1 MKSTKKIVCIL
12 LSVLMLITCIS
23 ASFTVNASTGTL
35 SKYYA
40 TNPDNKVGIKK
51 TISVDGDISDWDSS
65 MLIAQ
70 AAAND
75 DPRVYRDS
83 SMHEIAMDDYALYAC
98 WDDSNLY
105 LMWEMT
111 NVQDVVGGPDD
122 TFPLSQGNIW
132 IYDMPYYLAFDI
144 DPTAG
149 GDGTFTSGATM
160 WDSGITFDTDV
171 DVLMANSV
179 NFWNGPFVYK
189 ANSNG
194 LFDYGTAQ
202 NINSTAKLKWG
213 NGILSKNIYGINCGY
228 GHYNNRLVGDMC
240 SDDADWVEFN
250 SLGHNSDKYD
260 MHWELSIP
268 LNSLGITSSYIEENG
283 IGVCKISTF
292 GTSGMDCLPYDLSM
306 NDNADKEY
314 SKEPS
319 GSQEKEDEDHITA
332 PFARIGKLSGGTPTP
347 PPSTTKPTVAPT
359 TAKPTVAATT
369 AKPTV
374 APTTAKPTTVS
385 NLSVK
390 ATSNLFPEK
399 NLTVS
404 KDAKTVTV
412 NYDLKSAMML
422 VNGQAKLSYDPSV
435 LRFDPAKNKDIMPY
449 VSDETV
455 NSLDSY
461 LRMIFTNVEN
471 LYDFTSLKSFVNVTF
486 DVLSTGNTT
495 VDLKVEELS
504 VGYFNNSGVLE
515 YKNAVVRGAIIDLS
529 KTPGFTTSSLSG
541 TTSIVADQVSTTV
554 KPAESTQPQ
563 SGLTVKSTSNLFGSA
578 SKTYDKNTKQLTV
591 TYEMSSNFKLLD
603 AQWVLKYDTSKLA
616 YSSSN
621 TPTSVMPNIST
632 SQVNLPEEGRLKG
645 TFSNPNLYDFT
656 EEKSFITVVFDVLG
670 TGTADVNLDV
680 QYLGL
685 AYYDSAKD
693 THKAYLVD
701 RSIVNDV
708 TKVPGFEAATY
719 SVKTVFDAEPEY
731 LFGDV
736 DLDGELT
743 IKDATLIQQ
752 YIVELKP
759 LTYLQKKI
767 ANVNGD
773 DEINVMDATYI
784 QMIIVELI
792 KI

>member
-1 MKSTKKIVCIL
+1 MKSTKKFVCIL
-12 LSVLMLITCIS
+12 LTVLMLISCIS

-51 TISVDGDISDWDSS
+51 TISVDGDISDWNSS

-70 AAAND
+70 ATAND

-122 TFPLSQGNIW
+122 TYPLSQGNIW

-144 DPTAG
+144 DPSAG
-149 GDGTFTSGATM
+149 GEGKFTNGETLWNSQL
-160 WDSGITFDTDV
+160 TFDTDV
-171 DVLMANSV
+171 DVLMANSF
-179 NFWNGPFVYK
+179 NYWNGPFIYK

-202 NINSTAKLKWG
+202 NIHSTTKLEWG
-213 NGILSKNIYGINCGY
+213 NGILSKEIYGINGGY
-228 GHYNNRLVGDMC
+228 GRYHNRVIGDMC
-240 SDDADWVEFN
+240 NDDADWVEFN

-268 LNSLGITSSYIEENG
+268 LSSLGITSSYIEENG
-283 IGVCKISTF
+283 IGICKISSF
-292 GTSGMDCLPYDLSM
+292 GESAMDCLPYDLSM
-306 NDNADKEY
+306 NDNANKEY

-319 GSQEKEDEDHITA
+319 GSHEKEDADHVTV
-332 PFARIGKLSGGTPTP
+332 PFARIGKLKGDTPTP
-347 PPSTTKPTVAPT
+347 QPTTAKPTNAPT
-359 TAKPTVAATT
+359 TAKPTA
-369 AKPTV
+369 
-374 APTTAKPTTVS
+374 APTTAKPTNAPTTAKPTSAS
-385 NLSVK
+385 NLSIK

-412 NYDLKSAMML
+412 NYDLQSAMML

-449 VSDETV
+449 ISDETV
-455 NSLDSY
+455 NPLDSY
-461 LRMIFTNVEN
+461 LSMVFTNVEN
-471 LYDFTSLKSFVNVTF
+471 LYDFTSLKNFVSVTF
-486 DVLSTGNTT
+486 DVLSTGSTT
-495 VDLKVEELS
+495 VDLRVDELS
-504 VGYFNNSGVLE
+504 VGYFNSSKVLE
-515 YKNAVVRGAIIDLS
+515 YKNAIVKGTVIDLS
-529 KTPGFTTSSLSG
+529 KTPGFTNSSFSG
-541 TTSIVADQVSTTV
+541 NTSIVADQVATTV
-554 KPAESTQPQ
+554 KPSESTQPQ
-563 SGLTVKSTSNLFGSA
+563 SGLNVRSTSNLFGAA
-578 SKTYDKNTKQLTV
+578 SKTYDNNTKQLTV
-591 TYEMSSNFKLLD
+591 TYNLGSNFQLID
-603 AQWVLKYDTSKLA
+603 SQWVLTYDTSKLA
-616 YSSSN
+616 YSSLN
-621 TPTSVMPNIST
+621 TPTSVMPNVST
-632 SQVNLPEEGRLKG
+632 SVTYLPEEGRLKG
-645 TFSNPNLYDFT
+645 TFSNPNLYNFT
-656 EEKSFITVVFDVLG
+656 DEKAFITVVFDVLG

-685 AYYDSAKD
+685 AYYDSAQNN
-693 THKAYLVD
+693 HKAYLVD
-701 RSIVNDV
+701 ESVVNDV
-708 TKVPGFEAATY
+708 TKVPGFETASHT
-719 SVKTVFDAEPEY
+719 VKTLFDAEPEY
-731 LFGDV
+731 LIGDV

-743 IKDATLIQQ
+743 VKDATLIQQ
-752 YIVELKP
+752 YIVELKD
-759 LTYLQKKI
+759 LTDLQQKI

-773 DEINVMDATYI
+773 EEINVMDATYI